1 MGENVSEI
9 CYCGKS
15 KNKDR
20 LTCPRCF
27 ELYREDLKRRGDKPS
42 LIAWVKE
49 KALKKLTDL
58 GASEVMNSL
67 TTLERELREKKDELK
82 NLRNELSEKVSL
94 ALEQQLAG
102 AGQLRQDEVEA
113 LKEDVRKE
121 LWNKMGGNRLF
132 AERKNLERDIKEKV
146 VPIRETLKEVE
157 RIAKEN
163 SSVGQLS
170 RAIEAALPNKD
181 K

>member
-1 MGENVSEI
+1 MDI
-9 CYCGKS
+9 CYCGKQ
-15 KNKDR
+15 KNEER
-20 LTCPRCF
+20 LACPRCF

-58 GASEVMNSL
+58 GALETDSQ
-67 TTLERELREKKDELK
+67 TTLERELMEQKDELK

-113 LKEDVRKE
+113 LKEDIRKE

-146 VPIRETLKEVE
+146 VPIREALREVE

-163 SSVGQLS
+163 SSIDQLS
-170 RAIEAALPNKD
+170 KAVEAASQKKD
-181 K
+181 